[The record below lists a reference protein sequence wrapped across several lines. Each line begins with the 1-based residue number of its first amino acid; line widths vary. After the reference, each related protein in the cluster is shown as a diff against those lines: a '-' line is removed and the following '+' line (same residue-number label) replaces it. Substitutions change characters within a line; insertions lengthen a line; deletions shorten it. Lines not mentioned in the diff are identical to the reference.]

1 MIRMPRKHRRLR
13 EDRQTGGRLRLT
25 MALLLLWSILA
36 NAQTTSGTE
45 PIQDGHKED
54 QAADEASGTHSSS
67 NQLQERT
74 PGHLEA
80 EEHVM
85 NDSNVSVNDSSSSYG
100 FLLSKVFPPEY
111 AIPIYGYL
119 IPVIAFV
126 TVISDSLLCIV
137 LLKQERS
144 PTNAQLVAIA
154 ISDMLTFFYSRAIYD
169 LLLCHRSFLGVRSL

>member
-45 PIQDGHKED
+45 PIQED

-100 FLLSKVFPPEY
+100 FLLSKVIPPEH

-154 ISDMLTFFYSRAIYD
+154 ISDMLTFFLFPRH
-169 LLLCHRSFLGVRSL
+169 L